1 MRRDKED
8 ETYSAS
14 LLAIQD
20 PLNTANDVAQ
30 KSWGARRV
38 KKAFQFAY
46 LTLTNCVDLTGDMK
60 DPNITR

>member
-1 MRRDKED
+1 MRRVKND

-20 PLNTANDVAQ
+20 PLNVANDVAQ

-38 KKAFQFAY
+38 KEAFQFAY
-46 LTLTNCVDLTGDMK
+46 LILTNCVDSTEDMN
-60 DPNITR
+60 DPNIAR